1 MEDLLDA
8 GSIRTGA
15 DHFAAAVVF
24 QHGGSRDSFWRAH
37 ELALRAKDLGFTKAK
52 WLVAATYD
60 RWLMHAGEPQKY
72 GTQYRTEGEQWI
84 LWPVDPDTTD
94 EERADLNVSPLA
106 VAQQRAEEMNRRSP
120 PRWERGEDGV
130 VRQVRPD
137 WR

>member
-1 MEDLLDA
+1 
-8 GSIRTGA
+8 
-15 DHFAAAVVF
+15 
-24 QHGGSRDSFWRAH
+24 
-37 ELALRAKDLGFTKAK
+37 LRAKDLGFTKAK

-94 EERADLNVSPLA
+94 EERAVLNVSPLA